1 MVGCGIIAALTQTDD
16 RPPPPSCLQGAADTL
31 PASGIHLQ
39 KVTAAHILHV
49 FSSQNRFLCPSTLY
63 SDFFFLLLYIPSLLC
78 FLRPAQAERRGGWRA
93 TVGPEGRLTPGCCSL
108 HSRLASFR
116 FTRCDVI
123 GWDSHCGVLNVV
135 SSNCV
140 AAMVLLRPPC
150 PPPFVHGPVSHRNN
164 ISHLSVASQ
173 PVTRR
178 ESR

>member
-1 MVGCGIIAALTQTDD
+1 MTVRRHHRVYKGRPTPYQPPEYISRKLLPPTSSMSSLPRIGSFALQH
-16 RPPPPSCLQGAADTL
+16 C
-31 PASGIHLQ
+31 
-39 KVTAAHILHV
+39 ILI
-49 FSSQNRFLCPSTLY
+49 
-63 SDFFFLLLYIPSLLC
+63 FFFLLLYIPSLLC